1 VRGSELARA
10 ATARYDFLTLEQ
22 SAVIAD
28 FFLMWTRRVNG
39 QAAGSGVVLA
49 QCT

>member
-1 VRGSELARA
+1 MRDSELARA

-28 FFLMWTRRVNG
+28 FEDDTEAVKAPV
-39 QAAGSGVVLA
+39 AAAKQGDV
-49 QCT
+49 